1 MRAGPHGP
9 LESPETG
16 LSDRCRSCGGQA
28 AGHGTLESPV
38 PPPPPSR
45 RRPCGCA
52 RGCLLRS
59 LSIVS
64 LWLAGLLLAL
74 TQPAAH
80 AAQGTPGEERIVV
93 TATRIPE
100 PLDEVLAPVIVI
112 DRPTIERAASNDTAE
127 LLRFHAGV
135 EIGRNG
141 GPGQTTAVFLRG
153 AESNHTLIMID
164 GVRINPGTIGLAA
177 LQNISPDLIERIE
190 IVKGPRSALYG
201 SDAIGGVINV
211 ITRRGARDGW
221 TAELGYG
228 DYATRKASLSGGLQ
242 AGTADLDFGLS
253 WLDSDG
259 FPTRSVDDTDRG
271 FENLNASA
279 QLRGE
284 IGPAGFALRYWRAE
298 GTTEYSDFFLT
309 PVDQDFETSTAAA
322 ELRWPAAGSMVALRF
337 SHMDDRIE
345 QNQSDDF
352 LRTRRD
358 SLDLQL
364 DGPADGLHAL
374 STGLLL
380 AREHAASES
389 FGEGL
394 RVDTD
399 TINVFLQDRISA
411 AAHHA
416 LVAVGYTEHETAGS
430 AFTWNLEYGYA
441 LSERATLYALA
452 GTGFRAPDATDRYG
466 YGGNPDLKPEHSRS
480 VEAGLRLRHGERHSL
495 RVAAFENDIQDLI
508 EFVTL
513 SYDPFLGEN
522 RNLAEAR
529 IRGIEAAY
537 EYRQPGWRLGVEAVL
552 QDPENLETGE
562 DLFRRARE
570 SLTLTAVRSLG
581 PVELG
586 LDLLATGSRKD
597 FGFPQAVELDSYV
610 LANLNATWHIGP
622 RLELS
627 GRIENLLD
635 EDYELAHTYNT
646 PGRGLYL
653 SLRYTPAGG
662 ARPAGLADQRNHRE
676 APQPGQRPYLRGMHD
691 QPAAEELAWVT
702 D

>member
-1 MRAGPHGP
+1 M
-9 LESPETG
+9 
-16 LSDRCRSCGGQA
+16 
-28 AGHGTLESPV
+28 
-38 PPPPPSR
+38 
-45 RRPCGCA
+45 
-52 RGCLLRS
+52 
-59 LSIVS
+59 SIFS
-64 LWLAGLLLAL
+64 LWLAGPLLAL
-74 TQPAAH
+74 AQAAAH
-80 AAQGTPGEERIVV
+80 AAGDGSAEERIVV

-100 PLDEVLAPVIVI
+100 PLEEVLAPVVLI
-112 DRPTIERAASNDTAE
+112 DRATIERATSNDVAE
-127 LLRFHAGV
+127 LLRFHAGI
-135 EIGRNG
+135 ELGRNG

-153 AESNHTLIMID
+153 ADSNHTLVMID
-164 GVRINPGTIGLAA
+164 GIRINPGTIGLAA

-211 ITRRGARDGW
+211 ITRRGAGNGW

-228 DYATRKASLSGGLQ
+228 DYDTRKATLAGGLE
-242 AGTADLDFGLS
+242 AGATDFDFGLS

-259 FPTRSVDDTDRG
+259 FPTRSFDDTERG

-279 QLRGE
+279 QPRGE
-284 IGPAGFALRYWRAE
+284 IGSAGFALRYWRAQ

-322 ELRWPAAGSMVALRF
+322 ELRWPAAGSQVALRF
-337 SHMDDRIE
+337 SHMDDQIE

-358 SLDLQL
+358 SLDLQV
-364 DGPADGLHAL
+364 DGPADGRHAV
-374 STGLLL
+374 SAGLLL
-380 AREHAASES
+380 TRENAASES
-389 FGEGL
+389 LGERL
-394 RVDTD
+394 RVETD
-399 TINVFLQDRISA
+399 TVNLFLQDRISSA
-411 AAHHA
+411 RHHGLLA
-416 LVAVGYTEHETAGS
+416 LGYTGHETAGS
-430 AFTWNLEYGYA
+430 AVTWNLEYGYA
-441 LSERATLYALA
+441 WSERLTLYALA

-466 YGGNPDLKPEHSRS
+466 YGGNPDLEPERSRS
-480 VEAGLRLRHGERHSL
+480 VEAGLRVRGGERHAF
-495 RVAAFENDIQDLI
+495 RVAAFENEIRDLI

-513 SYDPFLGEN
+513 SYDPFLGQN
-522 RNLAEAR
+522 RNVAEAR
-529 IRGIEAAY
+529 IRGIEASY
-537 EYRQPGWRLGVEAVL
+537 EYRQDGWGLAVEAVL

-570 SLTLTAVRSLG
+570 SLTLSAVRSLG
-581 PVELG
+581 PVDLG

-597 FGFPQAVELDSYV
+597 FGFPQAVTLDGYV
-610 LANLNATWHIGP
+610 LANLNATWRIGP

-653 SLRYTPAGG
+653 SFRYTPVGG
-662 ARPAGLADQRNHRE
+662 ARPAGLAGRSDSL
-676 APQPGQRPYLRGMHD
+676 QPARQPHSLEMRG
-691 QPAAEELAWVT
+691 QPAAGELAWVT

>member
-1 MRAGPHGP
+1 M
-9 LESPETG
+9 
-16 LSDRCRSCGGQA
+16 
-28 AGHGTLESPV
+28 
-38 PPPPPSR
+38 
-45 RRPCGCA
+45 
-52 RGCLLRS
+52 RS

-64 LWLAGLLLAL
+64 LWLASPMLAFPQL
-74 TQPAAH
+74 AAH
-80 AAQGTPGEERIVV
+80 AAENAQREEQIVV
-93 TATRIPE
+93 TATRFPE
-100 PLDEVLAPVIVI
+100 PLEEVLAPVVVI
-112 DRPTIERAASNDTAE
+112 DRSTIERTASSDAAE

-135 EIGRNG
+135 ELGRNG

-211 ITRRGARDGW
+211 ITRRGAHNGW

-228 DYATRKASLSGGLQ
+228 DYDTRRASLTGGVQ
-242 AGTADLDFGLS
+242 AGKTDLDFGLS

-259 FPTRSVDDTDRG
+259 FPTRSLDNTDRG

-279 QLRGE
+279 QLRRG
-284 IGPAGFALRYWRAE
+284 IGRADFALRYWRAE
-298 GTTEYSDFFLT
+298 GTTEYSDFYLT

-322 ELRWPAAGSMVALRF
+322 ELRWPAARAVATLRF
-337 SHMDDRIE
+337 SHMEDRIE

-358 SLDLQL
+358 SVDLQL
-364 DGPADGLHAL
+364 DGPAGGLHAL
-374 STGLLL
+374 SGGLLL

-389 FGEGL
+389 LGQGL
-394 RVDTD
+394 QVDTD
-399 TINVFLQDRISA
+399 TLSLFLQDRISS

-416 LVAVGYTEHETAGS
+416 LVAVGYTGHETAGS
-430 AFTWNLEYGYA
+430 ALTWNLEYGFA
-441 LSERATLYALA
+441 LREWLTLYALA

-466 YGGNPDLKPEHSRS
+466 YGGNPDLEPERSRS
-480 VEAGLRLRHGERHSL
+480 VEAGLRLRRTERHSF
-495 RVAAFENDIQDLI
+495 RIAAFENDIRDLI

-513 SYDPFLGEN
+513 SYDPFLGQN

-529 IRGIEAAY
+529 IRGIEAGY
-537 EYRQPGWRLGVEAVL
+537 EYRQPGWRLTVEAVL

-562 DLFRRARE
+562 ELFRRARE
-570 SLTLTAVRSLG
+570 SLTLTAVRRLG

-597 FGFPQAVELDSYV
+597 FGFPEPVTLDSYV
-610 LANLNATWHIGP
+610 LANLNATWRIGP

-653 SLRYTPAGG
+653 SFRYTPAAG
-662 ARPAGLADQRNHRE
+662 AGTAGLTDRGEPR
-676 APQPGQRPYLRGMHD
+676 QPAQRPYSRGIHG
-691 QPAAEELAWVT
+691 QPTAEELAWVT